1 MKLIKCIP
9 IALIIILLL
18 TQCSK
23 EVNKPSNDSRIS
35 TPTLIFGKWNLLNEK
50 DTTYYPEHFAA
61 SSWVFENWFYNFRE
75 SGILEVGNDNN
86 IVDSFTYYFIGKE
99 CINIGWIGW
108 QNNTYTDT
116 ILRLTETDYVFK
128 HWKDNPDNSKTKQ
141 VFYLSK

>member
-50 DTTYYPEHFAA
+50 DTTCYPERFAV
-61 SSWVFENWFYNFRE
+61 SSWVFENWFYDFSE
-75 SGILEVGNDNN
+75 SGILQIGNNN
-86 IVDSFTYYFIGKE
+86 IVDSFT
-99 CINIGWIGW
+99 
-108 QNNTYTDT
+108 
-116 ILRLTETDYVFK
+116 
-128 HWKDNPDNSKTKQ
+128 
-141 VFYLSK
+141 